1 MRETYGRFSIVSSVT
16 SPAILRLL
24 LLLGVVRLLITLI
37 PSVLL
42 LPSVPYCRRRI
53 RGLTSS
59 WILRVIRLGLRVVL
73 LLLLLLLLCMLFLL
87 LLL

>member
-16 SPAILRLL
+16 SSAIVGLR
-24 LLLGVVRLLITLI
+24 VRLLITLI

-42 LPSVPYCRRRI
+42 LSCVTYCRRRI

-59 WILRVIRLGLRVVL
+59 LILRVIRLGLRVVL